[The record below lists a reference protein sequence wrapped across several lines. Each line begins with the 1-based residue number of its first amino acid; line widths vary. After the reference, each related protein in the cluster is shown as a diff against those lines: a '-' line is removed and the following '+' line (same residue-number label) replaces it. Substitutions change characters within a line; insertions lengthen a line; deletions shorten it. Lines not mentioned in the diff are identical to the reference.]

1 MISPI
6 ATSISITFPSILR
19 VRSTDGRFYYPVK
32 PLNSVAG
39 IFKHIYTVPSEKG
52 GGSLSLYKLRVLDS
66 VIDRLM
72 KYGKASEVKQMMPAK
87 VTAGNID
94 KLIEQFS
101 NKLNSVKE
109 SYSLYHTGLE
119 PDVGKIIN
127 LLA

>member
-6 ATSISITFPSILR
+6 STGMSVMFPSILR
-19 VRSTDGRFYYPVK
+19 MRSAEGRFYYPVK

-66 VIDRLM
+66 VIDRLI
-72 KYGKASEVKQMMPAK
+72 KYGKSSTVQKMMPAR
-87 VTAGNID
+87 VTSENVD
-94 KLIEQFS
+94 KLIKQLSSE
-101 NKLNSVKE
+101 LNSVRE
-109 SYSLYHTGLE
+109 SYFLYQAGLE
-119 PDVGKIIN
+119 PDLGKIIN

>member
-1 MISPI
+1 MISPV
-6 ATSISITFPSILR
+6 ASSISITFPSILK

-39 IFKHIYTVPSEKG
+39 IFKHIYTIPSEKG

-72 KYGKASEVKQMMPAK
+72 KYGKSAEIKKMIPARVTSENV
-87 VTAGNID
+87 D
-94 KLIEQFS
+94 KLIRALSE
-101 NKLNSVKE
+101 KLNSVK
-109 SYSLYHTGLE
+109 SNYSLYHAGLE